1 MQEQD
6 RIKVGFIG
14 FGRMAEGHAR
24 QLRETGKFAPT
35 AVCDVTPARAKQARD
50 LGMTATDVLD
60 SFLESDVDLVFV
72 TTNSASH
79 HELALAALRAGKNV
93 VVEKPM
99 AMNGREAAEMV
110 QAARDAGRMLT
121 VFHNRRWD
129 SDYRR
134 VKKAVRDGVIGEPFL
149 VENRTAGSGPA
160 VGFGVPEFRQ
170 EWRVTRAM
178 GGGTIYDFGPHW
190 IDQVLDLIPSR
201 VVQVFAEVKHLKWGD
216 ADDFFDIH
224 MRFANGCR
232 ATASKCDVAYVSW
245 PKWIVL
251 GTEGS
256 IKHDQE
262 TLVRTADRAYFELNG
277 VPSVSLYE
285 NYFAHLREGAEL
297 LVKSEEGMRVMQV
310 IDAAFESATQGRSV
324 EVDI

>member
-1 MQEQD
+1 MAAGD

-14 FGRMAEGHAR
+14 FGRMGEGHAR
-24 QLRETGKFAPT
+24 QLLETGRFDPVS
-35 AVCDVTPARAKQARD
+35 VCDVTPARRQVAEAA
-50 LGMTATDVLD
+50 GMRATDDLD
-60 SFLESDVDLVFV
+60 RFLADDAELVFV
-72 TTNSASH
+72 TTHSASH
-79 HELALAALRAGKNV
+79 HPMTLAALRAGKNV

-99 AMNGREAAEMV
+99 AMNGHEAAEMV
-110 QAARDAGRMLT
+110 QAARDARRMLT

-134 VKKAVRDGVIGEPFL
+134 VKKVVRDGAIGEPFL
-149 VENRTAGSGPA
+149 VENRTAGSAPA
-160 VGFGVPEFRQ
+160 VGFGVKEFQQ

-190 IDQVLDLIPSR
+190 IDQVLDLVPAR
-201 VVQVFAEVKHLKWGD
+201 VVQVFAEVRHFRWGD

-224 MRFANGCR
+224 LRFENGCR

-256 IKHDQE
+256 IKHEQE
-262 TLVRTADRAYFELNG
+262 TLVRTPDRAYFELEG
-277 VPSVSLYE
+277 VPPVNLYE
-285 NYFAHLREGAEL
+285 NYHAHLREGREL
-297 LVKSEEGMRVMQV
+297 LVKSEEGLRVMQV
-310 IDAAFESATQGRSV
+310 IDAAFASAESGRSV
-324 EVDI
+324 DVSI

>member
-1 MQEQD
+1 MLERD
-6 RIKVGFIG
+6 KIKVGFIG

-35 AVCDVTPARAKQARD
+35 GVCDVTPARAKQARE
-50 LGMTATDVLD
+50 LGMAATDVLD
-60 SFLESDVDLVFV
+60 AFLESDVELVFV

-79 HELALAALRAGKNV
+79 HEMTLAALRAGKNV

-99 AMNGREAAEMV
+99 AMNGREAAAMV
-110 QAARDAGRMLT
+110 QAARDARRMLT

-129 SDYRR
+129 GDYRR

-170 EWRVTRAM
+170 EWRVTRSM

-190 IDQVLDLIPSR
+190 VDQVLDLVPSR

-224 MRFANGCR
+224 MRFENGCR

-251 GTEGS
+251 GTAGS

-262 TLVRTADRAYFELNG
+262 TLVRTADRA
-277 VPSVSLYE
+277 
-285 NYFAHLREGAEL
+285 
-297 LVKSEEGMRVMQV
+297 
-310 IDAAFESATQGRSV
+310 
-324 EVDI
+324 

>member
-1 MQEQD
+1 MQASEKI
-6 RIKVGFIG
+6 RVGFIG
-14 FGRMAEGHAR
+14 YGRMAEGHAR
-24 QLRETGKFAPT
+24 HLRETGKFEPA
-35 AVCDVTPARAKQARD
+35 AVCDVTPARREAATQQR
-50 LGMTATDVLD
+50 MRATDSLTG
-60 SFLESDVDLVFV
+60 FLAGDVELVFV

-79 HELALAALRAGKNV
+79 HEMTLAALRAGKNV

-99 AMNGREAAEMV
+99 AMNGREAVEMV
-110 QAARDAGRMLT
+110 QAARDARRMLT

-129 SDYRR
+129 GDYRQ
-134 VKKAVRDGVIGEPFL
+134 VKKVVREGVIGEPFL
-149 VENRTAGSGPA
+149 VENRSAGSRPA

-190 IDQVLDLIPSR
+190 IDQILDLVPSR
-201 VVQVFAEVKHLKWGD
+201 VAEVFAEVKHLKWGD

-224 MRFANGCR
+224 LRFENGCR

-256 IKHDQE
+256 IKHEQE
-262 TLVRTADRAYFELNG
+262 TLVRTADRAYLELHG
-277 VPSVSLYE
+277 VPPVNLYE

-297 LVKSEEGMRVMQV
+297 LVKSEEGLRVMQV
-310 IDAAFESATQGRSV
+310 IDAAFESAASGRSV
-324 EVDI
+324 QVAI